1 MTEDTIR
8 FKREI
13 LGVSLLLVLGALL
26 IIYPFL
32 DAIILAVA
40 TSYFL
45 RFGHKELDKRL
56 QNEFL
61 SSLIIISSVI
71 GLFTI
76 GLFLFIN
83 NFNQILGSINL
94 LSINLQQN
102 VEQLI
107 QALNLSET
115 FQAEVS
121 QFMAGFS
128 DAIRGWLR
136 GTLASIPSLLIDF
149 GIYLVTSIYLYKDG
163 NRLKNKIFSV
173 IESFPENEAK
183 IIKSLLRSSD
193 SIFRGVFVTQFLVA
207 LVLGIITWIGF
218 ELIGAITTPIPFT
231 GLWALLVAIAA
242 LLPLVAAFMFYGPV
256 GAYYL
261 VFGDPLKGSLILIFG
276 IVVLNIMTE
285 IFFRPFIGS
294 KQMNEHP
301 LIIFLGFL
309 AGPLTLGIKG
319 LILGPLVLILAKEFL
334 LNYSE
339 LVSDGGDVTHSED
352 RED

>member
-1 MTEDTIR
+1 MVEDTIR

-13 LGVSLLLVLGALL
+13 LGVSLLLILGGLL

-45 RFGHKELDKRL
+45 RFGHKELNKRL

-71 GLFTI
+71 GFFTL

-83 NFNQILGSINL
+83 NFNDIISGISL
-94 LSINLQQN
+94 LSVNLQQN

-107 QALNLSET
+107 QTLNLSET
-115 FQAEVS
+115 FQAEVT
-121 QFMAGFS
+121 QFMIGFS
-128 DAIRGWLR
+128 ESIRNWLR
-136 GTLASIPSLLIDF
+136 GTLASIPSLMIDF

-163 NRLKNKIFSV
+163 KRLKNKIFSV

-183 IIKSLLRSSD
+183 IIKSLMRSSD

-207 LVLGIITWIGF
+207 VVLGAITWIGF
-218 ELIGAITTPIPFT
+218 EIIGMVTTPIPFT
-231 GLWALLVAIAA
+231 GLWAMLVAVAA

-256 GAYYL
+256 GLYYI
-261 VFGDPLKGSLILIFG
+261 VFGDPLKGALILVFG

-319 LILGPLVLILAKEFL
+319 LILGPLILILSKEFL

-339 LVSDGGDVTHSED
+339 LVSDEDDETHNED
-352 RED
+352 TED